1 LTDEHN
7 NFPMIDS
14 GHVSLR
20 LNLHQRSVD
29 GVVLASRRPA
39 VAQALRG
46 KAADLA
52 VQQVPLIY
60 ALCGKAQGQAAL
72 LALAAA
78 RGVDTLPHL
87 DATIEAE
94 AMREHLW
101 RLLLDLPP
109 MLGLD
114 PQPTLFSAAKRAVD
128 AGQREALQGPLADPF
143 WNHLMAA
150 LDDLPGMMDVGGH
163 LLPVM
168 GAARSLEY
176 WPRLTAQM
184 CRTPTWQN
192 EPAETGA
199 FARWG
204 GQNPTGTHA
213 LAARW
218 HARCAEVW
226 SWAGGDSKVG
236 AGGTA
241 SAAVVADRVGR
252 SLVETARGL
261 LMHEIELDS
270 AGHIV
275 DYAIVAP
282 TEWNFHPFGSLY
294 AWLHDRRAI
303 DREAL
308 RTEVSHAV
316 AVLDPC
322 VRWSLDMVEVE

>member
-1 LTDEHN
+1 
-7 NFPMIDS
+7 MIDA

-20 LNLHQRSVD
+20 LSLSLPRGRVT
-29 GVVLASRRPA
+29 GVAIASRRPA
-39 VAQALRG
+39 VANAFRG
-46 KAADLA
+46 KAAELA
-52 VQQVPLIY
+52 VQQAPLIY
-60 ALCGKAQGQAAL
+60 ALCGKAQGQAAM

-78 RGVDTLPHL
+78 RGVDTLPYL
-87 DATIEAE
+87 EASIEAE

-109 MLGLD
+109 TLGLD
-114 PQPTLFSAAKRAVD
+114 PQPTLFAAAKRAVD
-128 AGQREALQGPLADPF
+128 AGEREALQGQLAHPF

-150 LDDLPGMMDVGGH
+150 LDDLPDMADGGGN

-168 GAARSLEY
+168 GASRSLEY
-176 WPRLTAQM
+176 WPRLTSEI
-184 CRTPTWQN
+184 CRTPTWQA

-204 GQNPTGTHA
+204 GQNPAGTHA

-226 SWAGGDSKVG
+226 SWAAGDSKVG

-241 SAAVVADRVGR
+241 SAAVVADRIGR

-261 LMHEIELDS
+261 LMHEIELD
-270 AGHIV
+270 ATGRV
-275 DYAIVAP
+275 ADYTIVAP

-294 AWLHDRRAI
+294 DWLHDRVVG

-308 RTEVSHAV
+308 RAEVGHAV
-316 AVLDPC
+316 AALDPC